1 MTAASRRYVSPD
13 EDSARWAS
21 FPFREGDIVISTR
34 SKHGTTWMQMI
45 CALLVLRTPDLPEPL
60 GEMSPWLDRLTA
72 PEADLF
78 ADLAAQ
84 HHRRFLKTHTPLDGI
99 PLEPEVTY
107 IVVARHPLD
116 AAVSLYHQGDNIDRE
131 VLRRLVG
138 RAEPIAPPT
147 PRPGLHDWLVEWIEE
162 DPAPTESLDSL
173 PGVMWHLTDAWS
185 RRSEPNVLLVHYDDL
200 QRDLD
205 AAMRGL
211 ASRLAIEVDEAAWPA
226 LVRAAS
232 FSEMSARAEALL
244 PDRNGILRDP
254 AAFFRRGTSGA
265 GREVLTEPE
274 LARYDERARVLASPD
289 LRGWLH
295 RL

>member
-1 MTAASRRYVSPD
+1 
-13 EDSARWAS
+13 
-21 FPFREGDIVISTR
+21 
-34 SKHGTTWMQMI
+34 MQMI

>member
-1 MTAASRRYVSPD
+1 MTVRYRSLE
-13 EDSARWAS
+13 EDSGRWQG
-21 FPFREGDIVISTR
+21 FPFRPGDVVISTR
-34 SKHGTTWMQMI
+34 SKSGTTWMQMI
-45 CALLVLRTPDLPEPL
+45 CLLLVLRTPELPRPL
-60 GEMSPWLDRLTA
+60 GELSPWLDWLAEPRDDVLA
-72 PEADLF
+72 R
-78 ADLAAQ
+78 LAAQ
-84 HHRRFLKTHTPLDGI
+84 RHRRVIKTHTPLDGV
-99 PLEPEVTY
+99 PLDPRATY
-107 IVVARHPLD
+107 VVVGRHPLD
-116 AAVSLYHQGDNIDRE
+116 MAVSLYHQGDNIDRE